1 MDVTIHHQQGASFR
15 FCRYIQYKVHKRVL
29 EKMAKTITLFVLLI
43 LFLSGLHYSYA
54 EEEEEEEENAFDVR
68 KHLSTVS
75 RYGVVKDITDNNF
88 IPSKIPEECT
98 PIHLNLV

>member
-1 MDVTIHHQQGASFR
+1 R

-43 LFLSGLHYSYA
+43 LFLSGLHYSNA
-54 EEEEEEEENAFDVR
+54 AEDEEEEEEKAFDVR

-75 RYGVVKDITDNNF
+75 RYGVVKDITDNKF

-98 PIHLNLV
+98 PIHLNLVVIFSTL